1 MPLSQVKSQDPSTR
15 LVMTYR
21 QLLSAIKAALQT
33 LGYDQALRHP
43 QPADRPGNCSGT
55 ARIQADSD
63 SSGGSLDQRHLP
75 GEYIQLTPDHLQR
88 ISGLIGEEGAAGRLV
103 FGGLSPDEACKA
115 EIDTIDS

>member
-1 MPLSQVKSQDPSTR
+1 
-15 LVMTYR
+15 MTYR

-33 LGYDQALRHP
+33 LGYDTKGYGTHSLRIGLATALAQLGFKRT
-43 QPADRPGNCSGT
+43 Q
-55 ARIQADSD
+55 IQAVARWTSD
-63 SSGGSLDQRHLP
+63 TYL
-75 GEYIQLTPDHLQR
+75 EYIQLTPDHLQR